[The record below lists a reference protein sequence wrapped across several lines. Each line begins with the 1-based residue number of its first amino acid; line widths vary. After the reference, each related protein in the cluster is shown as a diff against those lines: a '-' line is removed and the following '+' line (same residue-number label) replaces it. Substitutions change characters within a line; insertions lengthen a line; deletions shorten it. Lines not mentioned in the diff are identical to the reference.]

1 MAELVPGLTDAD
13 LQEGMRR
20 FRQRAVEKRIKL
32 TNALGRDPTAEELH
46 QVIENDIGAMIL
58 LDMEIRDRR
67 REQGHTFS
75 EFYQHFFL
83 TKILASGKLHL
94 ISK

>member
-1 MAELVPGLTDAD
+1 MAELVPGLTEAD
-13 LQEGMRR
+13 LLEGMQR

-46 QVIENDIGAMIL
+46 QVIENDVGAMVLIE
-58 LDMEIRDRR
+58 MELRDRIRDRA
-67 REQGHTFS
+67 HTFS